1 MDVSVFNLII
11 NTLQKGICVV
21 STKKLNGDEVVYKAT
36 LASEV
41 LAENEISVANNDLTT
56 IKFFDVEAKKIKS
69 SKTELIKSIELC

>member
-1 MDVSVFNLII
+1 MDVANFAIII

-21 STKKLNGDEVVYKAT
+21 STKKLNGEEVVYKAT

-56 IKFFDVEAKKIKS
+56 IKFFDVEANKIKS